1 MWRCHAAEPQFKS
14 VATWKIHTSEGIPQS
29 NNFSPSTPLSKVAK
43 KAGVLKR
50 RKSKKYET
58 NQNSSAF
65 AFTFGGISAL
75 YTASPQSENVV
86 NETQEK
92 SQPVIDVPV
101 YLEEPKASMYWNH
114 NFLHSFCE

>member
-1 MWRCHAAEPQFKS
+1 

-29 NNFSPSTPLSKVAK
+29 NSCNTSTPLGKVVK
-43 KAGVLKR
+43 KASVLKR
-50 RKSKKYET
+50 RKSKKYEN
-58 NQNSSAF
+58 NQNSST
-65 AFTFGGISAL
+65 FTFTTGGISAL
-75 YTASPQSENVV
+75 YTASPQSENVA
-86 NETQEK
+86 NEPQEK